1 MGVKLHQTIVQILGY
16 TVKPLLMNKLVLL
29 SALIALS
36 CSAQEGNPSSTAL
49 ASNVTTPMKA
59 TSFYDL
65 SATTIDGDVFDFSQL
80 KGKRVLF
87 VNTASKCGYT
97 PQYEGLQELHN
108 TLGGDDFIILG
119 FPSNDF
125 GFQEPGNEEKI
136 ADFCQK
142 NYGVTFQMMSKVKT
156 SAKGGHPVFQWLCNA
171 SQNGV
176 SDAKVSWNFNKF
188 LIDENGRWVAHHPS
202 RVAPM
207 SEEITSF
214 AKGK

>member
-1 MGVKLHQTIVQILGY
+1 MKKIVVF
-16 TVKPLLMNKLVLL
+16 T
-29 SALIALS
+29 AFIAAA
-36 CSAQEGNPSSTAL
+36 CSAPEANQSTTAMAL
-49 ASNVTTPMKA
+49 NVTTPMEA

-65 SATTIDGDVFDFSQL
+65 TATTIDGDTYAFSEL
-80 KGKRVLF
+80 KGKRVLI

-108 TLGGDDFIILG
+108 AYGGEDFIILG

-125 GFQEPGNEEKI
+125 GFQEPGSEEKI
-136 ADFCQK
+136 ADFCEK

-156 SAKGGHPVFQWLCNA
+156 SAKGGHPVYQWLCNA

-188 LIDENGRWVAHHPS
+188 LIDENGRWTAHHAS
-202 RVAPM
+202 RVEPM
-207 SEEITSF
+207 SGEITSF
-214 AKGK
+214 ARGK

>member
-1 MGVKLHQTIVQILGY
+1 MKKI
-16 TVKPLLMNKLVLL
+16 VLL
-29 SALIALS
+29 TAFIAAA
-36 CSAQEGNPSSTAL
+36 CSAPEANQSTTAMAL
-49 ASNVTTPMKA
+49 NVTTPMEA

-65 SATTIDGDVFDFSQL
+65 TATTIDGDTYAFSEL
-80 KGKRVLF
+80 KGKRVLI

-108 TLGGDDFIILG
+108 AYGGEDFIILG

-125 GFQEPGNEEKI
+125 GFQEPGSEEKI
-136 ADFCQK
+136 ADFCEK

-156 SAKGGHPVFQWLCNA
+156 SAKEGHSVYQWLCNA

-188 LIDENGRWVAHHPS
+188 LIDENGRWTAHHAS
-202 RVAPM
+202 RIEPM
-207 SEEITSF
+207 SAEITSF
-214 AKGK
+214 TRGK